1 MSVFRDDVLEG
12 QVALITGGGSGI
24 CLEITR
30 KFMAHGCDTVI
41 ISRSQE
47 RLDEAAKQLSEET
60 GRRCLP
66 LSADVREMEK
76 VEGAIDA
83 ALKHYG
89 RIDIVVNGAA
99 GNFLCP
105 AAKLSSNAFRT
116 VLEIDT
122 LGTYNVSRAAFDK
135 ALRVHGGSILNISAT
150 LHYAGQALQVHPGV
164 AKAGIDAMTR
174 HLAVEWGPA
183 KIRVNAIS
191 PGPIGDTEGMRRLMP
206 PGMKE
211 DLERRITL
219 KRFGRSEEIADA
231 ALFLSSDAAQWI
243 TGSILVVDGGSW
255 MTTNNVWP

>member
-41 ISRSQE
+41 VSRSQE
-47 RLDEAAKQLSEET
+47 RLDEAAKVLSEET
-60 GRRCLP
+60 GRRCLA
-66 LSADVREMEK
+66 LAADVREMEK
-76 VEGAIDA
+76 VEAAMDA
-83 ALKHYG
+83 ALEHYG
-89 RIDIVVNGAA
+89 RLDIVVNGAA

-105 AAKLSSNAFRT
+105 AAKLSSNAFKT

-135 ALRVHGGSILNISAT
+135 ALRDKGGSILNISAT

-174 HLAVEWGPA
+174 HLAVEWGAA

-211 DLERRITL
+211 DLERRIPL
-219 KRFGRSEEIADA
+219 NRFGRSEEIADA

-255 MTTNNVWP
+255 MTTNNIWP